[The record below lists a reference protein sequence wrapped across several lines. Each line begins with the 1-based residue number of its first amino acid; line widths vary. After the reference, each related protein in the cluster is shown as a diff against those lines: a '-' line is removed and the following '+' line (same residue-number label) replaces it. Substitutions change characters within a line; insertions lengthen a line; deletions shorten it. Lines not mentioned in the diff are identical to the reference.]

1 MIAQVAE
8 ESPTTREILEMNR
21 PGYYQLNG
29 LRILLAFSMS
39 C

>member
-1 MIAQVAE
+1 MTVIVDAAE
-8 ESPTTREILEMNR
+8 VRWDGFLA
-21 PGYYQLNG
+21 GGYQLNG